1 MFYTITSKQNLVKYL
16 DKRLNLSAHILWKLA
31 NEVCNLEA
39 TKVSYRKDNDK
50 IFYCG
55 NDGLSGW
62 FSATYWLRKHY
73 TQCACCGQWYKE
85 NLSGDFLSTSIVTVY
100 LSYKGRSK
108 DLHICSPCTL
118 EHEKTVTQIDDT
130 LTAVEDGLLSFSDA
144 FYPLTHVKV

>member
-73 TQCACCGQWYKE
+73 TQCACCGEWFIPNVHPKIFGTSVVTIYSQRHGKDYTFECCAICTMEGTTNTK
-85 NLSGDFLSTSIVTVY
+85 LS
-100 LSYKGRSK
+100 
-108 DLHICSPCTL
+108 
-118 EHEKTVTQIDDT
+118 EKMRTFDSGMNFQDT
-130 LTAVEDGLLSFSDA
+130 
-144 FYPLTHVKV
+144 FYARTHDR